1 MNRIINWITE
11 GLEDFKSP
19 YPKEPP
25 MSLKEWIEGGVAA
38 LLLGSLFWI
47 LWVLLTMLVD

>member
-1 MNRIINWITE
+1 MKSILKWFAE

-25 MSLKEWIEGGVAA
+25 MSLKEWIEGGVAMFMFAALFGGTWA
-38 LLLGSLFWI
+38 LLI
-47 LWVLLTMLVD
+47 MLVD

>member
-1 MNRIINWITE
+1 MKSILKWFAE
-11 GLEDFKSP
+11 GFEDFKSP

-47 LWVLLTMLVD
+47 FLGDSNHVC